1 MCYNDC
7 MELETSFGK
16 SVVLLAL
23 ASFMLFFSII
33 YTANMHSTYAEGDG
47 EVVSISEERFV
58 NFYDNGEKL
67 TVKTSAKTVGD
78 ALLRAGIEIGAN
90 DIVEP
95 ALDEPINSDNF
106 FVNIYRAR
114 PVIVKEGAL
123 EKYIM
128 TASYDYKLIA
138 KAADFVVYDGDE
150 VLPVKNS
157 NFLEAGAVEIYE
169 IKRGNGSVITDEV
182 EIPFIEETITDYNLA
197 PGTQEVRQFG
207 EIGLKEL
214 TYQVFFE
221 NGTEVKRELTSE
233 VVKRE
238 PVNRIVAVGASL
250 IDASPLTP
258 SMGRNRYTAVN
269 GAGVL
274 VERQETY
281 YDLNMSGVM
290 RIAANVCGV
299 ENYYTVREDG
309 VKVDAEGYV
318 LVAANLDNY
327 PRCTVVETSLGVGR
341 VYDTGGFA
349 QVNPE
354 QFDIATDWT
363 NRNGQ

>member
-1 MCYNDC
+1 MK
-7 MELETSFGK
+7 LEK
-16 SVVLLAL
+16 SLDKMIVLLSL
-23 ASFMLFFSII
+23 ACFMLLFSII
-33 YTANMHSTYAEGDG
+33 YTANIHKTYAEGEETAVAITD
-47 EVVSISEERFV
+47 ERFV
-58 NFYDNGEKL
+58 NFYDGGDKL
-67 TVKTSAKTVGD
+67 TVKTDAKTVGE
-78 ALLRAGIEIGAN
+78 ALERAGIELGES

-95 ALDEPINSDNF
+95 ALTEPINSNNF
-106 FVNIYRAR
+106 FINIYRAR
-114 PVIVKEGAL
+114 PVIVRDGTL

-128 TASYDYKLIA
+128 TASYDTRVMA
-138 KAADFVVYDGDE
+138 KDAGLAIYDGDKIN
-150 VLPVKNS
+150 PARNT
-157 NFLEAGAVEIYE
+157 NFLEAGAVEVYE
-169 IKRGNGSVITDEV
+169 VERGDGGMLTEEV
-182 EIPFIEETITDYNLA
+182 EIPFGEETVTDYNLA

-207 EIGLKEL
+207 EVGLKVL
-214 TYQVFFE
+214 TYEVFYE
-221 NGTEVKRELTSE
+221 NGVEVKRELKSE

-238 PVNRIVAVGASL
+238 PVNRVVAVGASM
-250 IDASPLTP
+250 IDATPLTP

-269 GAGVL
+269 SAGVM

-299 ENYYTVREDG
+299 EPYYTVRDDG

-327 PRCTVVETSLGVGR
+327 PRCSVVETSVGPGR

-349 QVNPE
+349 TVNDE

-363 NRNGQ
+363 NHNGQ